1 MPNIVVLGSL
11 MRIAI
16 LSMALAYSLY
26 LRILAAAGAT
36 NFLLVIFLIPISVIM
51 VGTALIGAKMI
62 AVDAR
67 PGKKMI
73 AF

>member
-1 MPNIVVLGSL
+1 
-11 MRIAI
+11 
-16 LSMALAYSLY
+16 
-26 LRILAAAGAT
+26 
-36 NFLLVIFLIPISVIM
+36 LVIFLIPISVIM